1 MSKLHRGLFLP
12 VVFELLSDWP
22 APPILAPCTL
32 NFFHKDNFSCET
44 IFFFLF
50 PVVCLHLGK
59 ISALSWILQSALC
72 PNSEGCFP

>member
-1 MSKLHRGLFLP
+1 MSKLHRELFLP

-44 IFFFLF
+44 IFFFISCGLPASREIF
-50 PVVCLHLGK
+50 SSELDPAVCTLPQL
-59 ISALSWILQSALC
+59 
-72 PNSEGCFP
+72 